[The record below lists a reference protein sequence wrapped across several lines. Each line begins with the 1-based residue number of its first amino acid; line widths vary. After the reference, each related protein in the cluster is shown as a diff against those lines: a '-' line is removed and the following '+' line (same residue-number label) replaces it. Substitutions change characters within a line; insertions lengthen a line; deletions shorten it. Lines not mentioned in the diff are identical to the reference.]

1 MVHKMQRMALS
12 SHQLVA
18 PAASA
23 AEKADSE
30 NTRNS
35 ENNGDPEEEAQQG
48 DWITHQHNW
57 TKLNRKQD
65 WETHATHTNTENT
78 HERMG
83 RLKHKRKGKDTSCMR
98 LREYIIV
105 WTMTGHVQ
113 HIHKCKCIYPYMWTK
128 SDTVLFKSCD
138 WETFCRID
146 WSDFFQQAYNA
157 IAVSRQMKLLALN
170 SSKTSR

>member
-35 ENNGDPEEEAQQG
+35 DNNGDPEEEDQQG

-78 HERMG
+78 HTKGWAGSNTRG
-83 RLKHKRKGKDTSCMR
+83 RGKTHRACVYVNILSCGRWRDMSSTFTDANAFTPDKKRHS
-98 LREYIIV
+98 L
-105 WTMTGHVQ
+105 VQ
-113 HIHKCKCIYPYMWTK
+113 
-128 SDTVLFKSCD
+128 VLCD
-138 WETFCRID
+138 NF
-146 WSDFFQQAYNA
+146 
-157 IAVSRQMKLLALN
+157 LLARLN
-170 SSKTSR
+170 WIFSASIQRDSSQPTDEAAGSEQQ

>member
-35 ENNGDPEEEAQQG
+35 DNNGDPEEEAQQG

-78 HERMG
+78 HTKGWAGSNTRGRGKTHRACVYVNILSCGRWRDMSSTFTDANAFTLDKKRHSLVQVLWLRDFLLH
-83 RLKHKRKGKDTSCMR
+83 RLK
-98 LREYIIV
+98 
-105 WTMTGHVQ
+105 W
-113 HIHKCKCIYPYMWTK
+113 
-128 SDTVLFKSCD
+128 
-138 WETFCRID
+138 
-146 WSDFFQQAYNA
+146 FFSASIQRDSSQPTDEAAGSEQQ
-157 IAVSRQMKLLALN
+157 
-170 SSKTSR
+170 

>member
-35 ENNGDPEEEAQQG
+35 DNNGDPEEEAQQG

-65 WETHATHTNTENT
+65 WETHATHTNTENRHTKGWAGSNTRGRGKT
-78 HERMG
+78 HRACVYVNILSCGRWRDMSSTFTNANAFIHTCGQKATQSCSSPVTER
-83 RLKHKRKGKDTSCMR
+83 LFAAPTEVIFFSKHTTR
-98 LREYIIV
+98 
-105 WTMTGHVQ
+105 
-113 HIHKCKCIYPYMWTK
+113 
-128 SDTVLFKSCD
+128 
-138 WETFCRID
+138 
-146 WSDFFQQAYNA
+146 
-157 IAVSRQMKLLALN
+157 
-170 SSKTSR
+170 